1 MQITLDNYSAKTCSI
16 DFNRLP
22 EALKKGDE
30 LTKKALQNE
39 ASAYKNNDTIKRVV
53 DAYILKLN
61 AHVGKDNKS
70 KKAATHKPKKEPIE
84 SSPKPTIKKA
94 ANKTKPTST
103 ATKVEALSEEQ
114 KFIKRYVNMHGK
126 VRSRES
132 VMRLLSSLQRAIL
145 EKRVR
150 KTSKYASEIR
160 QIQSQL
166 IAAAERM
173 GDMAEIHIQS
183 KYLEN
188 YMKIAGSN
196 VVMTSTML
204 LKRFVSLHGRPN
216 VTDKVKRL
224 ITAIENAIKKEK
236 VSKSDPYYSEVKEA
250 LQALKAHQSGKTKQ
264 VEMATSELNGIK
276 SICGE
281 KKESK
286 KTLNGVISS
295 QELLSM
301 DFETIGLQG
310 KFLELIGDPSVGF
323 TAMVFG
329 QPKAGKST
337 LMLEFAQHLASHH
350 GKVLFVA
357 IEEGYGY
364 TLKEKIQRVGA
375 VHPNLHFAEELP
387 RTCSS
392 YDFVFIDSV
401 SRAGMELEDLIVLK
415 RKHPKTAFIYIFHST
430 KEGKFRGGNEFA
442 HEVDCIIE
450 VRKDGIEGKGRFG
463 GGIRTRTL

>member
-53 DAYILKLN
+53 DSYILKLN
-61 AHVGKDNKS
+61 AHVGNENKS
-70 KKAATHKPKKEPIE
+70 KQTGAPEPKKEAKQ
-84 SSPKPTIKKA
+84 SSPKPTVKKA
-94 ANKTKPTST
+94 TNQTKPASTANK
-103 ATKVEALSEEQ
+103 VESLSEEQ

-126 VRSRES
+126 VRSRDS
-132 VMRLLSSLQRAIL
+132 VMRLLSGLQRAIL
-145 EKRVR
+145 EKRIR

-166 IAAAERM
+166 IAATERM
-173 GDMAEIHIQS
+173 GDMAEINIQT

-204 LKRFVSLHGRPN
+204 LKRFVALHGRPN

-224 ITAIENAIKKEK
+224 IIAIENAIKKEK
-236 VSKSDPYYSEVKEA
+236 VSKSDPYYSQVNQA
-250 LQALKAHQSGKTKQ
+250 LKALKAHQSGKTKQ
-264 VEMATSELNGIK
+264 VVMVTSELNGIK

-281 KKESK
+281 KRESK
-286 KTLNGVISS
+286 TALNGVISS
-295 QELLSM
+295 EELLSM

-310 KFLELIGDPSVGF
+310 KFRELIGDPSVGF
-323 TAMVFG
+323 TAMVYG

-337 LMLEFAQHLASHH
+337 LMLEFAQHLAVNH

-387 RTCSS
+387 KSCSAF
-392 YDFVFIDSV
+392 DFVFIDSV
-401 SRAGMELEDLIVLK
+401 SRAGMELDDLVRLK
-415 RKHPKTAFIYIFHST
+415 KKHPKTAFVYIFHST

-442 HEVDCIIE
+442 HEVDCIIQ
-450 VRKDGIEGKGRFG
+450 VRQDGIEGKGRFG
-463 GGIRTRTL
+463 GGQ